1 MMENIIVAILD
12 LQDKSTYLDNS
23 KSGYMAMV
31 RFLFK
36 RGSGLCK
43 SPGTDDI
50 ENLLK
55 MIEEHKEEVI
65 SDLNEFIKSTERLV
79 DELNKEKGDNL

>member
-1 MMENIIVAILD
+1 MMENVIVAILD

-43 SPGTDDI
+43 THGTDDI

-55 MIEEHKEEVI
+55 MIEEYKEEVI
-65 SDLNEFIKSTERLV
+65 CDLNKFIESTEHLV
-79 DELNKEKGDNL
+79 DELNKEKGDDL